1 LLSSL
6 FVLPAM
12 YVVNDKIATRKNT
25 EKTAKTPGLDLPIL
39 EKTGNA
45 MKKRSV
51 SIAVLAV
58 FTLLTG
64 FFVYTSMHA
73 EFEADMLKI
82 EPADMPSVLTHHE
95 ILQNFEINP
104 DFAMVTTDTFNKSRK
119 ISDRLK
125 NNRLVG
131 MVDSITQYLPST
143 DEQKKRKPLIEKIR
157 QNAERYLDM
166 NIQGGMPTGAIADI
180 PEYLTKSSV
189 SNDELNLFIDEL
201 DRLQMN
207 VEEIGQIAFM
217 GMQNRLRRYCDKL
230 TGGKDK
236 SKSEILALKK
246 EFKNNSEIRES
257 IAEWQQNYIPFLAQN
272 LVDMSDTETITVKTL
287 PKNII
292 DQYMNK
298 NGDNLVTIYAAV
310 DLWNGNKMKLFQKAT
325 SAVSKNVTG
334 TVILMDRLITLIGS
348 KGLEATLFSL
358 LAVFII
364 LLIDFKNLWQALFA
378 TVPLIVGFIWMIGIF
393 VFLGF
398 KFDVANVTA
407 IPLILGIGID
417 DAVHIMHGIKR
428 EGVNRLGLIYKQ
440 TGRALILTS
449 ITTGVAFGSIA
460 FAHHR
465 GLAGMGILLFIGV
478 ISCLL
483 ASLFVLPAI
492 ISLFFNKRV
501 NKAEE

>member
-1 LLSSL
+1 MS
-6 FVLPAM
+6 
-12 YVVNDKIATRKNT
+12 NT
-25 EKTAKTPGLDLPIL
+25 D
-39 EKTGNA
+39 
-45 MKKRSV
+45 
-51 SIAVLAV
+51 
-58 FTLLTG
+58 
-64 FFVYTSMHA
+64 
-73 EFEADMLKI
+73 
-82 EPADMPSVLTHHE
+82 
-95 ILQNFEINP
+95 
-104 DFAMVTTDTFNKSRK
+104 
-119 ISDRLK
+119 
-125 NNRLVG
+125 
-131 MVDSITQYLPST
+131 
-143 DEQKKRKPLIEKIR
+143 
-157 QNAERYLDM
+157 
-166 NIQGGMPTGAIADI
+166 
-180 PEYLTKSSV
+180 
-189 SNDELNLFIDEL
+189 
-201 DRLQMN
+201 
-207 VEEIGQIAFM
+207 
-217 GMQNRLRRYCDKL
+217 
-230 TGGKDK
+230 
-236 SKSEILALKK
+236 
-246 EFKNNSEIRES
+246 
-257 IAEWQQNYIPFLAQN
+257 
-272 LVDMSDTETITVKTL
+272 TITVKTL

-292 DQYMNK
+292 DQYINK
-298 NGDNLVTIYAAV
+298 KGDNLVTIYAAV

-325 SAVSKNVTG
+325 SAVSKKVTG

-348 KGLEATLFSL
+348 KGMEATLFSL

-378 TVPLIVGFIWMIGIF
+378 TVPLVVGFIWMIGIF

-460 FAHHR
+460 FANHR

-501 NKAEE
+501 NTIEIEEK